1 METVESIDSEE
12 FIILLGD
19 YIQKG
24 NFDMVIEHIIGKNVK
39 EIFFW
44 CGLEYAPSGDIE
56 IEEYKKFNIFCKQ
69 NNILFYFIFSTND
82 SEYYTKY
89 EQYNQSNFR
98 ILYWPT
104 HLLHYTYHSLIQKFN
119 PIGNVRNN
127 FEKIF
132 LNFNNR
138 PRYHRCLTVDK
149 LFENGLHEYG
159 KISWNNLSEKYFCN
173 NSKSFIPVNGY
184 NFRFWNESIMKV
196 DSYTFNDVTDEI
208 LETDTFMS
216 LVSESTDEL
225 FFVSEKTFK
234 PILTGQIFY
243 CIGSKGQNLKLKQFG
258 FKLYDDLFD
267 YSFDMKDS
275 LEERVD
281 GAIKNIKNLIG
292 KDLYELHSKVQ
303 HVIEFNKNRALEIVK
318 HDPYVPIKFME
329 MFRKFP
335 NKFYESDILSNSLKY
350 NLSQQL

>member
-1 METVESIDSEE
+1 MEIQESISSEE
-12 FIILLGD
+12 FVILTGEHT
-19 YIQKG
+19 QEG
-24 NFDMVIEHIIGKNVK
+24 NFNLIIEKIKGTNVK

-44 CGLEYAPSGDIE
+44 CGYEYAPNGDIGVKE
-56 IEEYKKFNIFCKQ
+56 CQKLNRFCED
-69 NNILFYFIFSTND
+69 NNIIFYFIFSTND
-82 SEYYTKY
+82 SEYYKNC
-89 EQYNQSNFR
+89 EQYNQSSFR

-104 HLLHYTYHSLIQKFN
+104 HLLHYTYNFLMNKFN
-119 PIGNVRNN
+119 TIGNVRNN

-138 PRYHRCLTVDK
+138 PYHHRCLTVDK
-149 LFENGLHEYG
+149 LFENRLNEYG
-159 KISWNNLSEKYFCN
+159 KISWNILTTVHHND
-173 NSKSFIPVNGY
+173 NSY
-184 NFRFWNESIMKV
+184 NFKNWNESIMKI
-196 DSYTFNDVTDEI
+196 DNFNYLTGEVTDD
-208 LETDTFMS
+208 LLKTDTFMS
-216 LVSESTDEL
+216 LVSESTDEI
-225 FFVSEKTFK
+225 FFVTEKTFK
-234 PILTGQIFY
+234 SILIGQIFY

-267 YSFDMKDS
+267 YTFDMKDS
-275 LEERVD
+275 LEERVE

-318 HDPYVPIKFME
+318 DDPYIPVKFME

-335 NKFYESDILSNSLKY
+335 NKFYESDILNKTLKY

>member
-1 METVESIDSEE
+1 METLESISSEE
-12 FIILLGD
+12 FIILSGEHT
-19 YIQKG
+19 QRG
-24 NFDMVIEHIIGKNVK
+24 NFDMVIEQITGKNVK

-44 CGLEYAPSGDIE
+44 CGYEYSPNGMIRV
-56 IEEYKKFNIFCKQ
+56 EEYQKLNIFCEK

-82 SEYYTKY
+82 IEYYTKY

-104 HLLHYTYHSLIQKFN
+104 HLLHYTHHSLLQKFN
-119 PIGNVRNN
+119 PIGNARNN
-127 FEKIF
+127 FEKVF

-173 NSKSFIPVNGY
+173 NSKLFLPVNGY
-184 NFRFWNESIMKV
+184 TFKFWNESIIKV

-225 FFVSEKTFK
+225 FFVTEKTFK
-234 PILTGQIFY
+234 SILIGQIFY

-292 KDLYELHSKVQ
+292 KDLYKLHTKVQ

-318 HDPYVPIKFME
+318 NDPYIPIKFME

-335 NKFYESDILSNSLKY
+335 NKFYESKILNNTLKY

>member
-1 METVESIDSEE
+1 MEIQESINSEE
-12 FIILLGD
+12 FVILTGEHT
-19 YIQKG
+19 QEG
-24 NFDMVIEHIIGKNVK
+24 NFDLIIKQIKDTNVK

-44 CGLEYAPSGDIE
+44 CGYEYSLSGNIG
-56 IEEYKKFNIFCKQ
+56 IKEYQKLNKFCED
-69 NNILFYFIFSTND
+69 NNIIFYFIFSTND
-82 SEYYTKY
+82 NEYYKNY
-89 EQYNQSNFR
+89 EQYNQLSFR

-104 HLLHYTYHSLIQKFN
+104 HLLHYTYNFLINKFN
-119 PIGNVRNN
+119 TIGNVRNN

-138 PRYHRCLTVDK
+138 PHHHRCLTVDK
-149 LFENGLHEYG
+149 LYENGLNEYG
-159 KISWNNLSEKYFCN
+159 KISWNMLTKVHHNDN
-173 NSKSFIPVNGY
+173 VY
-184 NFRFWNESIMKV
+184 NFKNWKESIMKI
-196 DSYTFNDVTDEI
+196 DNFNYLMGEVTDD
-208 LETDTFMS
+208 LLKTDTFMS
-216 LVSESTDEL
+216 LVSESTDQL

-258 FKLYDDLFD
+258 FMLYDDLFD

-281 GAIKNIKNLIG
+281 GAMKNIKNLIG

-318 HDPYVPIKFME
+318 DDPYIPVKFME

-335 NKFYESDILSNSLKY
+335 NKFYESNILNNELKY
-350 NLSQQL
+350 TLSRQLN